1 MSLIRFVQTAAR
13 NGLPIAALNF
23 GRTRADELLS
33 LKVEQSCA
41 QALAFLHAPFDPL
54 CARSVNDASA
64 RSA

>member
-1 MSLIRFVQTAAR
+1 MQTAAKA
-13 NGLPIAALNF
+13 GLPIAALNF

-54 CARSVNDASA
+54 RARSVNDASA

>member
-1 MSLIRFVQTAAR
+1 MSLIRFVQTAAKA
-13 NGLPIAALNF
+13 GLPIAALNF

-41 QALAFLHAPFDPL
+41 QALAFLHNPFDPL
-54 CARSVNDASA
+54 RARSVNDASA